1 MAKTN
6 GDTTNGAKSNGGA
19 APILISGGGIGGLA
33 TAYALARQGFP
44 VRLFEQSP
52 EFKEVGA
59 GIQLGPNV
67 FRMFD
72 KLGLKDQILAD
83 VHRPPAQEMRDALT
97 GKLITNIPLGET
109 FFKRFGQPYAVTHR
123 ADIHGTFLNACQS
136 SNLITLENSRRV
148 DGYEDH
154 GDHVTITLDNGER
167 VDGRALIGCDGMWSK
182 IRDRIVG
189 DGKPRVSGHIAY
201 RAVLKREEV
210 PADLWRPDVV
220 LWAGPRTHF
229 VHYPLRRGELYNLVA
244 VFHSDRYE
252 EGWNA
257 EGAKDVMWQHFKMQV
272 PQVTRLLERIETW
285 RMWVLCDREPVKNW
299 SDGRV
304 ALLGD
309 AAHPMLQY
317 LAQGACMATED
328 AVVLAEKMAAK
339 PDDLAGAFQDYQQA
353 RYLRTA
359 RTQIMARVYGE
370 FYHARGVTA
379 ELRDMAVGGR
389 SVEQSYDGI
398 AWLYGGP

>member
-6 GDTTNGAKSNGGA
+6 GGT
-19 APILISGGGIGGLA
+19 APFLISGGGIGGLI
-33 TAYALARQGFP
+33 TAYALAHQGFP
-44 VRLFEQSP
+44 VRVFEQQS

-59 GIQLGPNV
+59 GIQLGPNI
-67 FRMFD
+67 FRVLA
-72 KLGLKDQILAD
+72 KVGLKDAVLAD

-97 GKLITNIPLGET
+97 GKLITRIPLGNEFT
-109 FFKRFGQPYAVTHR
+109 DRFGQPYAVTHR
-123 ADIHGTFLNACQS
+123 ADIHGTFLKACEG
-136 SNLITLENSRRV
+136 SNLITLETSRRV
-148 DGYEDH
+148 DAYEDH
-154 GDHVTITLDNGER
+154 GDRVTVTLNDGEQ
-167 VDGRALIGCDGMWSK
+167 VDGCALIGCDGMWSK
-182 IRDRIVG
+182 IRERIVG
-189 DGKPRVSGHIAY
+189 DGAPRVSGHIAY
-201 RAVLKREEV
+201 RGVLRREEV
-210 PADLWRPDVV
+210 PEDLWRPDVV

-272 PQVTRLLERIETW
+272 PQVTRMLERIETW
-285 RMWVLCDREPVKNW
+285 RMWVLCDREPVKDW
-299 SDGRV
+299 SKGRV
-304 ALLGD
+304 TLLGD

-328 AVVLAEKMAAK
+328 AIILADKVAAQ
-339 PDDLAGAFQDYQQA
+339 PNDLPAAFKAYEQE

-359 RTQIMARVYGE
+359 RVQIMARVYGD

-379 ELRDMAVGGR
+379 ELRDLALSPR
-389 SVEQSYDGI
+389 TPQQAYDGI

>member
-6 GDTTNGAKSNGGA
+6 GAKTNGGA

-33 TAYALARQGFP
+33 TAYALARQGFA

-72 KLGLKDQILAD
+72 KLGLKDAILAD

-97 GKLITNIPLGET
+97 GKLIANIPLGDA

-136 SNLITLENSRRV
+136 SNLIALENNRRV

-154 GDHVTITLDNGER
+154 GDHVTVTLDNGER

-182 IRDRIVG
+182 IRDRIVD
-189 DGKPRVSGHIAY
+189 DGKPRVSGHVAY
-201 RAVLKREEV
+201 RAVLKRDEV

-272 PQVTRLLERIETW
+272 PQVRRLLERIETW
-285 RMWVLCDREPVKNW
+285 RMWVLCDREPVKTW

-304 ALLGD
+304 TLLGD

-339 PDDLAGAFQDYQQA
+339 PDDLADAFQDYQQT

-389 SVEQSYDGI
+389 TVEQSYDGI